1 MLRLIRNGFT
11 KMPGHF
17 RSYIWDPKLII
28 AQIFAIQCQF
38 YVTYTLFVYILDILG
53 RFDAS
58 LDQIFTQI
66 VSEIK
71 LHQSVVLFS
80 KPYHMFVFD

>member
-1 MLRLIRNGFT
+1 MTHDRFQYFVYSSCVMLRLIRNGFT

-38 YVTYTLFVYILDILG
+38 YVTYTLFVYILTLYMIYVNNG
-53 RFDAS
+53 GV
-58 LDQIFTQI
+58 T
-66 VSEIK
+66 
-71 LHQSVVLFS
+71 
-80 KPYHMFVFD
+80 